1 MLNLNN
7 FYTNAEKLI
16 SFFSQDILSVVSL
29 SKKQIEKIQ
38 KNVGNRVFDLIFN
51 LTPEKY
57 EKRPLVKNT
66 FHLKHEESATIEG
79 TVDSWKKGF
88 GKRPFVMNL
97 KLEKG
102 NVLITFFGQIGKQYF
117 AMFPV
122 GSKVLISGQVSKKN
136 IIPGFTNPSIFKY
149 DETWKNLLSGIV
161 PVYKKIK
168 GVSHLF
174 VLRTVSE
181 VLFILQKFPYEWLP
195 DEIIKKH
202 NLPNLIKAL
211 CNLHFPSIS
220 LFEKEK
226 DFFFSDI
233 HKRIAFD
240 KIFFFQYG
248 AMLYKEEMKKNKN
261 RIVKIRSKISLQ
273 TEKSLPFS
281 LTNAQKRVL
290 EEIRNDL
297 KKNEPM
303 SRLLQGDVGSGKT
316 LIMLLSGLDVI
327 SSGYKTIIMAPT
339 EILAKQ
345 HFTTIEKFIS
355 SKIKTL
361 LVTGGITGKKRL
373 EKLKND
379 LQQADFIVGTH
390 ALYEKIEF
398 MENIGLII
406 IDEQHRFGV
415 AQRMKLFEK
424 AKNPDMLVV
433 SATPIP
439 RSLALTVYGGIDISV
454 IDEMPP
460 GRTPVKTR
468 FVRAENRFKVVDYVV
483 DIIKNENKKGY
494 WVCPLVEE
502 SEKMNLKDVT
512 TVFNELKE
520 LLGEKVL
527 LLHGKMKSEEKN
539 QIIEKLKTGKANLL
553 VATVVIEVG
562 VDIQDASFMVIENAE
577 RFGLAQLHQLRGRVG
592 RGNVKSF
599 AALIGGENLSEKAE
613 KRLNFMVSTNNGFK
627 IAEFDLKQRGPGA
640 LFGNEQ
646 SGLKNDP
653 YFILV
658 AKFGKQVETT
668 KQLAKQ
674 IYISRDAKINNIFIK
689 IFKKFFEEQFKRYKT
704 G

>member
-7 FYTNAEKLI
+7 FQKNAEKLI

-38 KNVGNRVFDLIFN
+38 NNIGKSVFDLLFN
-51 LTPEKY
+51 LVPERY
-57 EKRPLVKNT
+57 EKRPLIKNIY
-66 FHLKHEESATIEG
+66 HLKNEENATVEG
-79 TVDSWKKGF
+79 TIFSWKKGF

-97 KLEKG
+97 KLETG
-102 NVLITFFGQIGKQYF
+102 SVSITFFGKIGQQYC
-117 AMFPV
+117 AMFPK

-136 IIPGFTNPSIFKY
+136 IISGFTNPSIFAY

-181 VLFILQKFPYEWLP
+181 ILYVLQRFPYDWLP
-195 DEIIKKH
+195 QDILKQY
-202 NLPNLIKAL
+202 NLPNLIKSL
-211 CNLHFPSIS
+211 CNFHFPSPS
-220 LFEKEK
+220 LFEQEE
-226 DFFFSDI
+226 DFFFSKI
-233 HKRIAFD
+233 HRRIAFD

-248 AMLYKEEMKKNKN
+248 ALLYKQSLKKNKN
-261 RIVKIRSKISLQ
+261 RVIKINSTFAQK
-273 TEKSLPFS
+273 TEKQLPFS

-290 EEIRNDL
+290 KEIRNDL
-297 KKNEPM
+297 RKKEPM

-316 LIMLLSGLDVI
+316 LIMLLCGLDVI
-327 SSGYKTIIMAPT
+327 SCGFKTVIMAPT

-345 HFTTIEKFIS
+345 HFATIEKFIPFD
-355 SKIKTL
+355 IETL
-361 LVTGGITGKKRL
+361 LVTGGITGKK
-373 EKLKND
+373 KLAELKIK
-379 LQQADFIVGTH
+379 LQNANFIVGTH

-415 AQRMKLFEK
+415 AQRMKLFDK

-468 FVRAENRFKVVDYVV
+468 FVKAENRFKVVNYVV
-483 DIIKNENKKGY
+483 DIIKKENKKGY

-512 TVFNELKE
+512 TVFDELQQ

-527 LLHGKMKSEEKN
+527 LLHGKMKSKEKN
-539 QIIEKLKTGKANLL
+539 EIIDKLKTGKANLL

-592 RGNVKSF
+592 RGETKSF
-599 AALIGGENLSEKAE
+599 SALIGGENLSEKAI
-613 KRLNFMVSTNNGFK
+613 KRLNFMVSTTNGFK

-658 AKFGKQVETT
+658 AKFGKEVEVVKELTN
-668 KQLAKQ
+668 K
-674 IYISRDAKINNIFIK
+674 IYNSR
-689 IFKKFFEEQFKRYKT
+689 RVT
-704 G
+704 R